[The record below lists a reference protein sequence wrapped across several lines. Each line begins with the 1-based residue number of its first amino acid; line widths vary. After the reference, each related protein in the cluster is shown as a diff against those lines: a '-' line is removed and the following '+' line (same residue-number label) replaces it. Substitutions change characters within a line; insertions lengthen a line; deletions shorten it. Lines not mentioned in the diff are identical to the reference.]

1 MTASHDIGNEA
12 PTGPRAGPSAGDG
25 ATPPVKENELARRSV
40 TGFEVFGQSL
50 AATGPTI
57 SIGTLAVVYLIAG
70 RGTIWSYILA
80 TVVAV
85 LVGYSIAQFA
95 RRTAAAGSLYTYM
108 ASGLG
113 RSAAFAGGWGLI
125 FGYVLMAAACLAG
138 AALYFGAFLVKLG
151 LSGESRPWQLP
162 LLVVF
167 LVPTVAILIRG
178 VRISTR
184 VAVTLEIISLVAI
197 GVLLIALFVH
207 YGARFDTGQFKATGS
222 SATGIALG
230 TVVAVSAFVG
240 FESSASLGIEARSP
254 HRSIPRAIL
263 FTVLAVGVLYIV
275 AAYGEVLGFGSAA
288 SLASSSA
295 PLNHLSAT
303 AGVGWL
309 AYYLDLAV
317 TISAVACAAASLNA
331 AARGAYSLGRED
343 ILSGNFGRS
352 HPKFKTPYVA
362 IYALAPVVGGVPFVM
377 AAYGTSPLHTLAY
390 VDTVATFGYLL
401 AYVLVK
407 ALTPL
412 PVIVSV
418 LATAAIG
425 YVLYKTL
432 VPVPPGPYSTFP
444 YIFLAWVVIGLAW
457 YLVLKVRNPAR
468 AARLGTLQELET
480 ADLESRIA
488 AELTPQTESSRS

>member
-1 MTASHDIGNEA
+1 MTASRDIANQA

-25 ATPPVKENELARRSV
+25 ATPAAGEDATPPAGEDATPPAEKNELARRSV
-40 TGFEVFGQSL
+40 SGFEVFGQSL

-113 RSAAFAGGWGLI
+113 RSTAFVGGWGLI
-125 FGYVLMAAACLAG
+125 FGYVLIAAACLAG

-162 LLVVF
+162 LLAVF

-184 VAVTLEIISLVAI
+184 VAVTLELISLVAI

-240 FESSASLGIEARSP
+240 FEKLCLPRNRSAFPAPVDPAGHPLHRAGGRRALHCRRLRRGAGLRFGGLPGEQQRPVEPPLRHRRRGLARLLPRPGRDHLGGGLRGGLAERRRPRRLQPGPRRHPARPASAVLIRNSR
-254 HRSIPRAIL
+254 HRTWPSTPWRRW
-263 FTVLAVGVLYIV
+263 
-275 AAYGEVLGFGSAA
+275 
-288 SLASSSA
+288 SA
-295 PLNHLSAT
+295 PCPS
-303 AGVGWL
+303 
-309 AYYLDLAV
+309 
-317 TISAVACAAASLNA
+317 
-331 AARGAYSLGRED
+331 
-343 ILSGNFGRS
+343 
-352 HPKFKTPYVA
+352 
-362 IYALAPVVGGVPFVM
+362 
-377 AAYGTSPLHTLAY
+377 
-390 VDTVATFGYLL
+390 
-401 AYVLVK
+401 
-407 ALTPL
+407 
-412 PVIVSV
+412 
-418 LATAAIG
+418 
-425 YVLYKTL
+425 
-432 VPVPPGPYSTFP
+432 
-444 YIFLAWVVIGLAW
+444 
-457 YLVLKVRNPAR
+457 
-468 AARLGTLQELET
+468 
-480 ADLESRIA
+480 
-488 AELTPQTESSRS
+488 